1 MNRRS
6 LVKASS
12 RALLCAALALA
23 GCGGG
28 GGGGDGGTGNPNNP
42 PPPTG
47 DSCGGGD
54 TLLYVVSSL
63 GAGIPTA
70 AGRVP
75 GFDVDQRLS
84 DASDGETCNQPDYV
98 SPPPESRTGVDN
110 QLGPIVASFDFQD
123 EVERLF
129 DAAIEDGSL
138 LLLVEIGHVQSVTD
152 DDCVTVSFLNGSFP
166 PGIGDPI
173 IGADGQLAPGQ
184 LVDIDRDFLD
194 ADGTPLYQVTN
205 ARISGGVLDTGH
217 TSITPTYVVG
227 GTAAPITFN
236 QLAVRLDGDHARDG
250 VIGGAFEVETVAA
263 IIGPQLGSLEPFVLP
278 ALRSKADLER
288 DAGGTCQS
296 LSAGLVFSAV
306 SAVAGEVR

>member
-1 MNRRS
+1 MNRQPLLNRI
-6 LVKASS
+6 LGV
-12 RALLCAALALA
+12 LLCAALVST

-28 GGGGDGGTGNPNNP
+28 GGGGGGGTDTPNQP
-42 PPPTG
+42 PPQTG
-47 DSCGGGD
+47 GSCSGGE

-63 GAGIPTA
+63 GAGIPTGE
-70 AGRVP
+70 GRVP

-84 DASDGETCNQPDYV
+84 DASDSQTCNQPDYV

-123 EVERLF
+123 EVETLF

-138 LLLVEIGHVQSVTD
+138 LLLVEVSHVQSTSD
-152 DDCVTVSFLNGSFP
+152 DDCVTVSFLNGFFP

-184 LVDIDRDFLD
+184 LIDIDQSFLD
-194 ADGTPLYQVTN
+194 ASGNPLYQVTN
-205 ARISGGVLDTGH
+205 ARIAGGVLDTPH
-217 TSITPTYVVG
+217 TSITPTYTVG

-250 VIGGAFEVETVAA
+250 VIGGSFEVETVAA

-278 ALRSKADLER
+278 ALRSKADLAR

-306 SAVAGEVR
+306 TAVAGEVR

>member
-1 MNRRS
+1 MNPHRLGKRIS
-6 LVKASS
+6 T
-12 RALLCAALALA
+12 ALLCASLAA
-23 GCGGG
+23 IGCGGG
-28 GGGGDGGTGNPNNP
+28 SGDGGGTDTPNP
-42 PPPTG
+42 PPPPSG
-47 DSCGGGD
+47 GSCSGGD

-63 GAGIPTA
+63 GAGVPTTD
-70 AGRVP
+70 GRVP
-75 GFDVDQRLS
+75 GFDVDQRTS

-98 SPPPESRTGVDN
+98 SPPPESRAGVDN

-123 EVERLF
+123 EVETLF

-138 LLLVEIGHVQSVTD
+138 LLLVEISHVQSVTD
-152 DDCVTVSFLNGSFP
+152 DDCVTVAFLNGFFP

-184 LVDIDRDFLD
+184 LIDIDQSFLD
-194 ADGTPLYQVTN
+194 ASGNPLYQVAN
-205 ARISGGVLDTGH
+205 ARIAGGVVDTGH
-217 TSITPTYVVG
+217 TSITPTYTVG

-236 QLAVRLDGDHARDG
+236 QLAVRLDGDHARAG
-250 VIGGAFEVETVAA
+250 VIGGSFEIETVAA

-278 ALRSKADLER
+278 ALRSKADLAR